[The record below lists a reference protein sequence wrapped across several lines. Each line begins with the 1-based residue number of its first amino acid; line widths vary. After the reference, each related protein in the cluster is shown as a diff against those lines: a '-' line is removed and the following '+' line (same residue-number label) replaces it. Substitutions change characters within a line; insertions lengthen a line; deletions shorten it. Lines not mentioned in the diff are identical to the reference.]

1 MENATEHGPSTSS
14 SMPQLSPLE
23 SAIARHASEGDID
36 AVDRLVAE
44 SDHPSESIRDLHIK
58 AHLRAIPART
68 FPTTALSI
76 LHDYESRG
84 LPAPQRSYTR
94 LITTLLSLRSS
105 VAEAQAW
112 DLFAHMRYVAHPV
125 PDAYLYTLMIAAC
138 ASRAIAPQPARALDL
153 FKEMTVDKGIPPT
166 ADTYTAAIYACAC
179 SGDKLYVGEAFR
191 LAKEMLDGHRD
202 AYGNTAFTPDRK
214 TFCALLEGAKRMGD
228 LAKVRWIL
236 AEIVAESL
244 RTRHSRDAIVVDE
257 QIMTHVFHAYA
268 AYKPPFNRAATVLV
282 DENAPPTSH
291 GAQPTSTASQDPAPE
306 VASQQGGPSDG
317 SQLPFVPEVPQFTTL
332 LPQSHP
338 EVLAETRVLFAR
350 ILNDISP
357 SGHRGGLDDP
367 SGGNE
372 SMPHAFQQVR
382 LTPRLL
388 NAYLSVHYAHGLF
401 DESAQLYQT
410 LFEDLGVEKNAWSYV
425 EALEYSG
432 RSKRDAR
439 MRALAFARQVWEEWS
454 PVEEAWRRG
463 KQAENAAGI
472 TARLVERAY
481 AAMIRILSL

>member
-1 MENATEHGPSTSS
+1 
-14 SMPQLSPLE
+14 MPQLSPLE

-112 DLFAHMRYVAHPV
+112 DLFAHMRYIAHPV

-291 GAQPTSTASQDPAPE
+291 GAQPTSTASQDPATE
-306 VASQQGGPSDG
+306 VADASVSQQGGPSDR
-317 SQLPFVPEVPQFTTL
+317 SQLPFVPEVPQFTAL

-357 SGHRGGLDDP
+357 SVHRGGLDDP